1 MIELTACGAPAAPTI
16 SAALALTATPVVAPS
31 PSGEPPPIIAA
42 VIAPTQP
49 QVTGTYPIGTVTP
62 IPSVSSPIPPIE
74 SQPAVMRTTSTP
86 TLALCPPL
94 PTPTSLET
102 SAAVEHFEHGLMFWL
117 QARNAIW
124 VLIDSPLE
132 RQYDW
137 RVLPNL
143 WSEGQPENDP
153 ALQPPPG
160 KFQPVRGFGVAWRA
174 GGGPYGPQHNDL
186 GWAVDEEAGFTTA
199 LIYYPQ
205 GYYSPDCT
213 WLPKSGIYE
222 LKDKRSNV
230 FQFNGEGGMAKIVTS
245 NK

>member
-1 MIELTACGAPAAPTI
+1 MIELTACGAPATPTI
-16 SAALALTATPVVAPS
+16 AAAFAPS
-31 PSGEPPPIIAA
+31 ATLDVASTQSSEPPPTIAVA
-42 VIAPTQP
+42 IVPTLP
-49 QVTGTYPIGTVTP
+49 QVIVTHPIGTATP
-62 IPSVSSPIPPIE
+62 IPSVPSPIPLIE
-74 SQPAVMRTTSTP
+74 PQPAVRSTSTP
-86 TLALCPPL
+86 TLAPCPPP
-94 PTPTSLET
+94 PTPTALET

-117 QARNAIW
+117 QARNEIW
-124 VLIDSPLE
+124 ALIDSPLE

-160 KFQPVRGFGVAWRA
+160 KFQPVRGFGAAWRA

-222 LKDKRSNV
+222 LKDNRGV
-230 FQFNGEGGMAKIVTS
+230 TVQFVGEGGTAKIVPS